1 MDPSLPQESPP
12 AAEAGERKGVRRRL
26 VQSTLFS
33 PPKAPDVEAAGAQDD
48 EQNCGEGE
56 GESEGDGEDEA
67 CASQKKRRKPG
78 GKAATPKKRNSS
90 AKKDKRQPN
99 STPKKNGTTNGVKG
113 ACSTPKSMNLV
124 ENEDGSPPIP
134 NLRMEAKLRAEE
146 NSRMFAGRQIHPF
159 FSSWRSGKKCQE
171 ATEIEGNSCSSD
183 RKSESITLG
192 PIHVFEKTEDDGG
205 ISLDWRSWIFNEET
219 FSGTHSRLESTSS
232 VFEGTAC
239 SLTFDKFHCVFHYA
253 YNKSPVKREMS
264 RKQSHDQQRNLH
276 EPAATY
282 RADILDEKL
291 NSYHFEGST
300 LDHEINEVGSLSEC
314 RAHLGMSDPKQHQ
327 EERTPSSNVS
337 SHDEPLN
344 TLWTNKYQPK
354 NSMEVCGN
362 SEAVKFLTEWL
373 RLWHQADYKNIKYLN
388 GVEES
393 SLQYDY
399 YVFDQSDSE
408 SECKERHARLKNV
421 LLVTGPVGCGKSAA
435 IYACA
440 EEQGFEVMEVNA
452 SECRNGALMKQKFGE
467 ALESHWL
474 KWSTENQMDIQT
486 KNKLCSA
493 ADSVKAECQGK
504 TELIELIQPSDEENP
519 CCSAGAEKL
528 IARVNGASCHQ
539 AEVKPLIL
547 FEDVDITFL
556 DDRGFIAA
564 IQHIAETAKGPLIL
578 TSSNCNLLLPD
589 NMERLETC
597 FTTPSVKEL
606 LCHVHMVCGAEKTR
620 IQPHLVQK
628 FIGCCEG
635 DIRKTITNL
644 QFWCQG
650 NGYQEGGDVRKTYGP
665 VLFDLESGHRILP
678 KLMPWDFP
686 SELCELI
693 DKETSKSLT
702 TMQDNSFLLGMIDE
716 HLEDKD
722 VQCPQRM
729 DQNEID
735 LQSKKEAMLRR
746 NCSIYDDEDLTI
758 HFGTV
763 GELSG
768 NPGTPIAFSQQKG
781 RKKLDIVL
789 SSDSED
795 ETFNHGY
802 VTPMHEESPKVNSG
816 APTQE
821 REIQNYVAP
830 FSEKQC
836 PCVGGEA
843 ENCLLP
849 CSKRDINLQIT
860 DPCKSPD
867 ESCVPESTYVPET
880 EIDDDMELS
889 SRTYSCCGGEMGE
902 PYFDN
907 GLASDISPVKN
918 GFCVKPLSRLRRLSD
933 MLANR
938 CDVMEDS
945 SHGVGE
951 DSQLGNVEAVDRGY
965 QLMDECSRV
974 DFNESHR
981 YQAGFRIES
990 NLVQE
995 SWKRLREQLKNHVT
1009 KDEKDASQMIQI
1021 ASRMSN
1027 LISEADLLRNNCQS
1041 VIEDYLDP
1049 TMVIAEEPESFSRYN
1064 EQWQMTSTIV
1074 QHGLCSFTKDIPTV
1088 GSENKYQ
1095 SRVDLVSEMLAL
1107 TTNTMAVAKLIIQDT
1122 GGSKISDAVID
1133 TPDIDVSRRKTRA
1146 SLFDVIESM
1155 GPSKLYLYLRDHA
1168 FYDYLSSLGKISKA
1182 ETARLS
1188 RGTDKKRRRGRAS
1201 RHYLSNGALKLSP
1214 EDISLLQRSS
1224 SFGNNSPQVMDIGFS

>member
-1 MDPSLPQESPP
+1 
-12 AAEAGERKGVRRRL
+12 
-26 VQSTLFS
+26 
-33 PPKAPDVEAAGAQDD
+33 
-48 EQNCGEGE
+48 
-56 GESEGDGEDEA
+56 
-67 CASQKKRRKPG
+67 
-78 GKAATPKKRNSS
+78 
-90 AKKDKRQPN
+90 
-99 STPKKNGTTNGVKG
+99 
-113 ACSTPKSMNLV
+113 
-124 ENEDGSPPIP
+124 
-134 NLRMEAKLRAEE
+134 
-146 NSRMFAGRQIHPF
+146 
-159 FSSWRSGKKCQE
+159 
-171 ATEIEGNSCSSD
+171 
-183 RKSESITLG
+183 
-192 PIHVFEKTEDDGG
+192 
-205 ISLDWRSWIFNEET
+205 
-219 FSGTHSRLESTSS
+219 
-232 VFEGTAC
+232 
-239 SLTFDKFHCVFHYA
+239 
-253 YNKSPVKREMS
+253 
-264 RKQSHDQQRNLH
+264 
-276 EPAATY
+276 
-282 RADILDEKL
+282 
-291 NSYHFEGST
+291 
-300 LDHEINEVGSLSEC
+300 
-314 RAHLGMSDPKQHQ
+314 
-327 EERTPSSNVS
+327 
-337 SHDEPLN
+337 
-344 TLWTNKYQPK
+344 
-354 NSMEVCGN
+354 MEVCGN
-362 SEAVKFLTEWL
+362 SEAVKFLSEWL
-373 RLWHQADYKNIKYLN
+373 HLWHQADYKNIKYLN

-399 YVFDQSDSE
+399 YVLDQSDSE

-474 KWSTENQMDIQT
+474 KRSTENQVETQT
-486 KNKLCSA
+486 KNKLCPA
-493 ADSVKAECQGK
+493 ADSVKAEHEGK
-504 TELIELIQPSDEENP
+504 TQLIELMRLSDEENP
-519 CCSAGAEKL
+519 CCSAGVEKL
-528 IARVNGASCHQ
+528 MAGVNGASCHQ

-578 TSSNCNLLLPD
+578 TSSNRNLLLPD

-620 IQPHLVQK
+620 IQPHLVEK
-628 FIGCCEG
+628 FVGCCEG
-635 DIRKTITNL
+635 DIRKTIMNL

-650 NGYQEGGDVRKTYGP
+650 NEYQKGADVQTMYGP
-665 VLFDLESGHRILP
+665 VLFDLKSAHRILP

-693 DKETSKSLT
+693 EKETSKSLT

-716 HLEDKD
+716 HLEDKE

-735 LQSKKEAMLRR
+735 LQAKKEAMLRR

-763 GELSG
+763 GDFSG
-768 NPGTPIAFSQQKG
+768 NPGTPVAFSQQKG

-789 SSDSED
+789 SSDSEA

-802 VTPMHEESPKVNSG
+802 VTPMHEESPKVNG
-816 APTQE
+816 GTPAQE
-821 REIQNYVAP
+821 RETQNYFAP
-830 FSEKQC
+830 FIEKQC
-836 PCVGGEA
+836 QFEGGEA
-843 ENCLLP
+843 ENFLLP
-849 CSKRDINLQIT
+849 CLNRDINLQMT
-860 DPCKSPD
+860 DPCKSLD

-880 EIDDDMELS
+880 EINGEMELS
-889 SRTYSCCGGEMGE
+889 SRTFSCRGGELGE

-907 GLASDISPVKN
+907 GLASEISPVKN

-938 CDVMEDS
+938 CDIMEDS

-951 DSQLGNVEAVDRGY
+951 DFQLGNAEAVNGGF

-981 YQAGFRIES
+981 YQAGFRMES

-1009 KDEKDASQMIQI
+1009 KDERDASQMIQI
-1021 ASRMSN
+1021 TSRMGN

-1041 VIEDYLDP
+1041 VIDDYLDP
-1049 TMVIAEEPESFSRYN
+1049 TMVIAEEPESFSRYD

-1074 QHGLCSFTKDIPTV
+1074 QHGLCCFAKDIPTV
-1088 GSENKYQ
+1088 GSENLCQ
-1095 SRVDLVSEMLAL
+1095 NGVDLASDMLAL
-1107 TTNTMAVAKLIIQDT
+1107 TTNRMAVAKLIIQDM

-1146 SLFDVIESM
+1146 SLFDVIESIC
-1155 GPSKLYLYLRDHA
+1155 PSKLYLYLRDHA
-1168 FYDYLSSLGKISKA
+1168 FYDYLSSLGNISKA
-1182 ETARLS
+1182 ETARMS
-1188 RGTDKKRRRGRAS
+1188 GCIDKKRRRGRTS
-1201 RHYLSNGALKLSP
+1201 RHYLSNGALMLSP
-1214 EDISLLQRSS
+1214 EDISLLQKCY
-1224 SFGNNSPQVMDIGFS
+1224 SFGNDTRPK

>member
-1 MDPSLPQESPP
+1 MDQSLSQESPP
-12 AAEAGERKGVRRRL
+12 APEAGERRGVRRRL

-33 PPKAPDVEAAGAQDD
+33 PKAQDIEAVGVQNN
-48 EQNCGEGE
+48 EQNCSEGE
-56 GESEGDGEDEA
+56 GDEDDEA
-67 CASQKKRRKPG
+67 CGSQKKRRKRR
-78 GKAATPKKRNSS
+78 GKVATPKRNSS
-90 AKKDKRQPN
+90 AKKDKRQLN
-99 STPKKNGTTNGVKG
+99 STPKKNGTTNGMKG
-113 ACSTPKSMNLV
+113 VCSTPKSIKLV
-124 ENEDGSPPIP
+124 ENEVGSPPIP

-159 FSSWRSGKKCQE
+159 FSSWRSDKKCQE
-171 ATEIEGNSCSSD
+171 ATEIEGNPCSSD
-183 RKSESITLG
+183 RKSQSITLC

-205 ISLDWRSWIFNEET
+205 TSLDWRSWIFNEET
-219 FSGTHSRLESTSS
+219 FSGTHSCLESTSS
-232 VFEGTAC
+232 FFEGAAC
-239 SLTFDKFHCVFHYA
+239 SLTFDKFHCVPHHA
-253 YNKSPVKREMS
+253 YNKSPVKKEVSWRQS
-264 RKQSHDQQRNLH
+264 RNQQLNH
-276 EPAATY
+276 EPAATHE
-282 RADILDEKL
+282 ADICDEKL
-291 NSYHFEGST
+291 ICCHFKGST

-314 RAHLGMSDPKQHQ
+314 SACLGKSDPEQHH
-327 EERTPSSNVS
+327 EERTPSTNDS
-337 SHDEPLN
+337 SRDEPPN

-373 RLWHQADYKNIKYLN
+373 RLWHQADYKNIKNLD

-399 YVFDQSDSE
+399 YVLDQSDSE
-408 SECKERHARLKNV
+408 SERKERHARLKNV

-467 ALESHWL
+467 ALESHLL
-474 KWSTENQMDIQT
+474 KWSTENQVDIQT
-486 KNKLCSA
+486 KSELCSA
-493 ADSVKAECQGK
+493 ADSGKAEGEGK
-504 TELIELIQPSDEENP
+504 TELIESIQLSDEENP
-519 CCSAGAEKL
+519 YSAGAVKL
-528 IARVNGASCHQ
+528 TARANGASCHQ

-578 TSSNCNLLLPD
+578 TSSSCNLLLPD

-597 FTTPSVKEL
+597 FTAPSVLEL
-606 LCHVHMVCGAEKTR
+606 LCHVHMVCGVEKMR

-628 FIGCCEG
+628 FVGCCEG
-635 DIRKTITNL
+635 DIRKTIMNL

-650 NGYQEGGDVRKTYGP
+650 NEDRKGGDVRGAYGP
-665 VLFDLESGHRILP
+665 VLFDLESGHKILP

-693 DKETSKSLT
+693 EKEISNSLT
-702 TMQDNSFLLGMIDE
+702 PMQDNSFLLGTIDE
-716 HLEDKD
+716 HLEDKE

-735 LQSKKEAMLRR
+735 LQAKKEAMLRR
-746 NCSIYDDEDLTI
+746 NCSMYDDEDLTI
-758 HFGTV
+758 HFAT
-763 GELSG
+763 
-768 NPGTPIAFSQQKG
+768 F
-781 RKKLDIVL
+781 
-789 SSDSED
+789 DSED

-802 VTPMHEESPKVNSG
+802 VRPMHEESPMVNSG
-816 APTQE
+816 APAQE
-821 REIQNYVAP
+821 REIHNCFAP
-830 FSEKQC
+830 LGEEQC
-836 PCVGGEA
+836 PCGGGEA

-849 CSKRDINLQIT
+849 RSIMGINLQMT
-860 DPCKSPD
+860 DPCKSLD
-867 ESCVPESTYVPET
+867 ESCVPESSFVPET
-880 EIDDDMELS
+880 EIDDGIELS
-889 SRTYSCCGGEMGE
+889 SRTYSCRGGEMGE

-907 GLASDISPVKN
+907 GLASVVSPVKN

-938 CDVMEDS
+938 CDMMEDS

-951 DSQLGNVEAVDRGY
+951 DSQLGNVEAVDKGY

-981 YQAGFRIES
+981 YQAGFRIVS
-990 NLVQE
+990 NSVRE
-995 SWKRLREQLKNHVT
+995 SWKRLREQLKNRVT
-1009 KDEKDASQMIQI
+1009 KHEKDAFQMVQI
-1021 ASRMSN
+1021 ASRISN

-1041 VIEDYLDP
+1041 VIDDYVDP

-1064 EQWQMTSTIV
+1064 EQWQMTSTFV
-1074 QHGLCSFTKDIPTV
+1074 QHGLCSFAKDIPTV
-1088 GSENKYQ
+1088 GSENMCQ
-1095 SRVDLVSEMLAL
+1095 NGVDLAYEMLAL
-1107 TTNTMAVAKLIIQDT
+1107 TSNRMAVAKLIIQDM
-1122 GGSKISDAVID
+1122 GGSKISDAVMD
-1133 TPDIDVSRRKTRA
+1133 TPDIDVSRRKTRT
-1146 SLFDVIESM
+1146 SLFDVIESV
-1155 GPSKLYLYLRDHA
+1155 GPSKLYLYLRDNA

-1188 RGTDKKRRRGRAS
+1188 GCINKKRRRGRAS
-1201 RHYLSNGALKLSP
+1201 RHYLSNGALMLSP
-1214 EDISLLQRSS
+1214 EHISLLQRCN
-1224 SFGNNSPQVMDIGFS
+1224 SFGNNTAQVMDNGFR

>member
-1 MDPSLPQESPP
+1 MDTPLPQESPP
-12 AAEAGERKGVRRRL
+12 AADAGGRRGVRRRL

-33 PPKAPDVEAAGAQDD
+33 PKAQDVEAAGAVRDND
-48 EQNCGEGE
+48 PGCSEGE
-56 GESEGDGEDEA
+56 GDGDEEA
-67 CASQKKRRKPG
+67 SGSQKKRRKPRA
-78 GKAATPKKRNSS
+78 KAATPKRNSS
-90 AKKDKRQPN
+90 AKKDKRQLN

-113 ACSTPKSMNLV
+113 ACSTPKSMKLV

-159 FSSWRSGKKCQE
+159 FSSRRSGKKCQE
-171 ATEIEGNSCSSD
+171 ATETEGNPCSSD
-183 RKSESITLG
+183 RKSQGITLG
-192 PIHVFEKTEDDGG
+192 PIHIFEKNEDDGG
-205 ISLDWRSWIFNEET
+205 ISLDWRSWIFNEEI
-219 FSGTHSRLESTSS
+219 FLGTHSCLERTSS
-232 VFEGTAC
+232 VFEGTVCA
-239 SLTFDKFHCVFHYA
+239 LTFDKFHCVPHYA
-253 YNKSPVKREMS
+253 YNKSPVNKEIS
-264 RKQSHDQQRNLH
+264 WKQSHNQQWNLH
-276 EPAATY
+276 EPAATH
-282 RADILDEKL
+282 RADIRDEKL
-291 NSYHFEGST
+291 ICCHLKGSK
-300 LDHEINEVGSLSEC
+300 LDYGINEVGSLSEC
-314 RAHLGMSDPKQHQ
+314 SACLGKLDPEQHL
-327 EERTPSSNVS
+327 EERMPSSNVS
-337 SHDEPLN
+337 SCDEPPN

-354 NSMEVCGN
+354 TSMEVCGN
-362 SEAVKFLTEWL
+362 SEAVKFLREWL

-393 SLQYDY
+393 TLQYDY
-399 YVFDQSDSE
+399 YVLDQSDSE

-467 ALESHWL
+467 ALESHWV
-474 KWSTENQMDIQT
+474 KWSTENQVDTQT
-486 KNKLCSA
+486 KNKLCPA
-493 ADSVKAECQGK
+493 ADGVKAEREGK
-504 TELIELIQPSDEENP
+504 AELIELIRLSDEENP

-528 IARVNGASCHQ
+528 IARVNGTSCHQ

-578 TSSNCNLLLPD
+578 TSSNHNLLLPD

-597 FTTPSVKEL
+597 FATPSVKEL
-606 LCHVHMVCGAEKTR
+606 LCHVHMVCGAEKMR

-628 FIGCCEG
+628 FVGCCEG
-635 DIRKTITNL
+635 DIRKTIMNL

-650 NGYQEGGDVRKTYGP
+650 NEHAKGADVQKTYGP

-693 DKETSKSLT
+693 EKETSKSLT
-702 TMQDNSFLLGMIDE
+702 TMQDNSFLLGTIDE
-716 HLEDKD
+716 HLEDKELED
-722 VQCPQRM
+722 KEVQCPQRR
-729 DQNEID
+729 DQNDID
-735 LQSKKEAMLRR
+735 LQAKKEAMLRR
-746 NCSIYDDEDLTI
+746 NCSIYDDEDLTV

-763 GELSG
+763 GQFSG
-768 NPGTPIAFSQQKG
+768 NPGTPVAFSQQKS

-802 VTPMHEESPKVNSG
+802 VTPLHEGSPKVNSG
-816 APTQE
+816 TPAQE
-821 REIQNYVAP
+821 GEMHNSVAP
-830 FSEKQC
+830 FSMNQC
-836 PCVGGEA
+836 QGEGEGA

-849 CSKRDINLQIT
+849 CSNRDINLQMT
-860 DPCKSPD
+860 DPCKSLD
-867 ESCVPESTYVPET
+867 ESWVPESTYVPET
-880 EIDDDMELS
+880 EIDGEMELS
-889 SRTYSCCGGEMGE
+889 SGTFSCRGGERGE

-907 GLASDISPVKN
+907 GFTSDISPVKN

-933 MLANR
+933 TLANR
-938 CDVMEDS
+938 CDMMEDS
-945 SHGVGE
+945 SLGVGE
-951 DSQLGNVEAVDRGY
+951 DPQLGNVEAVDGGY

-981 YQAGFRIES
+981 YQAAFRIES

-1027 LISEADLLRNNCQS
+1027 LISEADLLRINCQS
-1041 VIEDYLDP
+1041 VIDDYLDP
-1049 TMVIAEEPESFSRYN
+1049 TMVIAEDPESLSRYN

-1074 QHGLCSFTKDIPTV
+1074 QHGLCFFAKEIPTV
-1088 GSENKYQ
+1088 GSENMYQ
-1095 SRVDLVSEMLAL
+1095 NGVDLASEMLAL
-1107 TTNTMAVAKLIIQDT
+1107 TTNRMAVAKLIIQDM
-1122 GGSKISDAVID
+1122 GGSKISAAVID
-1133 TPDIDVSRRKTRA
+1133 TPNTDVIRRKTRA
-1146 SLFDVIESM
+1146 SLFDLIESM
-1155 GPSKLYLYLRDHA
+1155 CPSKLYLYLRDHA
-1168 FYDYLSSLGKISKA
+1168 FYDYLSSLGIISKA

-1188 RGTDKKRRRGRAS
+1188 GGIDKKRRRGRTS
-1201 RHYLSNGALKLSP
+1201 RHYLSNAALMLSP
-1214 EDISLLQRSS
+1214 EDISLLQKCN
-1224 SFGNNSPQVMDIGFS
+1224 SFGNDTHPN